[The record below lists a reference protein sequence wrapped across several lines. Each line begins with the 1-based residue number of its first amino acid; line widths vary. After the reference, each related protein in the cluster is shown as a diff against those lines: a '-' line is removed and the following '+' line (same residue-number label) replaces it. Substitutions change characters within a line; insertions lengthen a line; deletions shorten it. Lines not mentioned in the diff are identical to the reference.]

1 MEILGALIVYVI
13 VTIGL
18 IIILIRSDIR
28 VFSAIIISMIIGQ
41 ILMNII
47 CPPSCIDPW
56 ADGSSSTALYY
67 LIQIATP
74 ILVYIYALIKAFGDK
89 NESKYF

>member
-1 MEILGALIVYVI
+1 MEIVAALIVYVI

-18 IIILIRSDIR
+18 IIILIRSNIR
-28 VFSAIIISMIIGQ
+28 TFSAIVISMIIGQ

-47 CPPSCIDPW
+47 CPPPSIDPW
-56 ADGSSSTALYY
+56 ADGTSSTALYY

-74 ILVYIYALIKAFGDK
+74 IIVYIYALIKGFEDK
-89 NESKYF
+89 NNRI

>member
-1 MEILGALIVYVI
+1 MEIVGALIVYVI

-18 IIILIRSDIR
+18 IIILIRSNIR
-28 VFSAIIISMIIGQ
+28 TFSAIVISMIIGQ

-47 CPPSCIDPW
+47 CPPSSIDTW
-56 ADGSSSTALYY
+56 ADGTSSTALYY

-74 ILVYIYALIKAFGDK
+74 ITVYIYVLIKGFGDK
-89 NESKYF
+89 NYKV